1 GGVRGSRGAGGVRG
15 GRRKIA
21 RELGAGAIAVLEGR
35 AFCYS
40 DSRGDVPSG
49 SIGGFVVA
57 DTRFLSTWVLTIDGE
72 PLSVLRSDA
81 VDYYSAVFVLS
92 NPALQDMPK
101 NVMSV
106 RRSRFVGADLHE
118 EISIHSFADEPLR
131 FEL

>member
-1 GGVRGSRGAGGVRG
+1 A
-15 GRRKIA
+15 A
-21 RELGAGAIAVLEGR
+21 
-35 AFCYS
+35 
-40 DSRGDVPSG
+40 PSVA
-49 SIGGFVVA
+49 IGGFVVA

-131 FEL
+131 FELRLAVGCDFAALFESTAPGRGPSAAGV